1 MSRRHFYKVCHSETV
16 SLDDLRAYMS
26 AAEFNQ
32 NWASANAWTG
42 GTFTPTAVPEPTSG
56 VLLLIGAA
64 MMGLRRKRA

>member
-1 MSRRHFYKVCHSETV
+1 M
-16 SLDDLRAYMS
+16 DDLRAYMS

-32 NWASANAWTG
+32 NWASAKAWTG

>member
-1 MSRRHFYKVCHSETV
+1 MSRRHFYKVGHSETV

-42 GTFTPTAVPEPTSG
+42 GIFTPTAVPEPTSG

>member
-1 MSRRHFYKVCHSETV
+1 M
-16 SLDDLRAYMS
+16 DDLRAYMS

-32 NWASANAWTG
+32 NWASAKAWTG

-56 VLLLIGAA
+56 LLLLIGAA